1 MSCGKDGCKNN
12 NAKFYFVAFQGIAY
26 QKIPKEMLEQLPEED
41 VRERMGIK
49 EINGK
54 LMMSGMVSSNICLK
68 SETGL
73 FIPSYIENYIKMSS
87 NVNDV
92 KITFVKELS
101 EEEYKEDA
109 KIAKMLSKKPEDQIV
124 THDVQSEIDDLI
136 GRTEQGNLRII
147 VDPNSE
153 KPEKEFG
160 GLFDADEGWEVE

>member
-1 MSCGKDGCKNN
+1 MSCDKEGCSK
-12 NAKFYFVAFQGIAY
+12 AKYFFVAFQGLAY
-26 QKIPKEMLEQLPEED
+26 QKIPKEMLDQLPDAD
-41 VRERMGIK
+41 VREQMGIK

-54 LMMSGMVSSNICLK
+54 LMASGMISSNICLRV
-68 SETGL
+68 ETGL
-73 FIPSYIENYIKMSS
+73 FVPSFIENYIKMSS

-92 KITFVKELS
+92 KISFVKELS

-109 KIAKMLSKKPEDQIV
+109 KIAKMLSKKPEDQVV

-153 KPEKEFG
+153 KPKKEFD
-160 GLFDADEGWEVE
+160 GLFEADPDWNTDD